1 MSKTTE
7 IHFVRHG
14 ETDWNATGRVQGQ
27 AESRLTDRGQA
38 QARALGLQL
47 DPSDFDAVYC
57 SSSVRTRQTLDGLLR
72 GRPCSAHF
80 RDNLREIHLGPWQG
94 LLRSD
99 VAVQWPGEFE
109 DFKHRPDR
117 FALDGAESFEDLQVR
132 GTRALDAIAESHA
145 GCRVLAVSH
154 GALIKAVY
162 CERFRERNLCAD
174 GVLHSRW
181 TATEGASRFLPSRAA
196 GAVGIGGALP
206 TSILA
211 TRQCCAQANP
221 IRTISHRGKTLPC
234 VADYAPH

>member
-162 CERFRERNLCAD
+162 CVVAGVGLEQLWAPPAADNCARFILQWHPNGEHKVMA
-174 GVLHSRW
+174 HY
-181 TATEGASRFLPSRAA
+181 P
-196 GAVGIGGALP
+196 GGDAL
-206 TSILA
+206 L
-211 TRQCCAQANP
+211 
-221 IRTISHRGKTLPC
+221 G
-234 VADYAPH
+234 D